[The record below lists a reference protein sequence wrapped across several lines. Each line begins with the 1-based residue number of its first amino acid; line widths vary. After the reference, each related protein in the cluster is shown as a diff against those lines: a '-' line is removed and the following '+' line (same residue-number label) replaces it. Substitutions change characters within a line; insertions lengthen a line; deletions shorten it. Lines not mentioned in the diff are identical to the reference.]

1 MTNPWPRAIRS
12 VLRKPRRSVLMI
24 LIMAVVFTALVAQSG
39 VRSSMAEV
47 KNAISANVGA
57 GFTATADV
65 DAAPGSEAQPGSD
78 AAAGPEAQPGS
89 DAQQQPPTQQAP
101 AEQAGVDEKVAE
113 RLAGIPQV
121 GKHSLEA
128 ETVAQPEGAK
138 PVTSGRGVQ
147 LDPEFAGGVTV
158 TGTSDSSLNPAF
170 QGKLYQLGEGTHVGA
185 TASQAVIHR
194 DFAEHNNLKLGDKL
208 TLAQGGKKVS
218 VTVAGIFEGKTENP
232 SGLPVGASE
241 NNVFVDLA
249 SAQELG
255 APITAGRYFTHNAEE
270 LPQALA
276 AAKKIAPKLTL
287 EDNSAQFAPVL
298 QAITGVD
305 KLLATMLLGLSI
317 AGALVLALV
326 STFWARGR
334 IHEVGVLLSLG
345 KSKGNVLSQ
354 FALEAT
360 IFAAVAAAISAVLGS
375 VLSGSL
381 GRAVVAQAGDE
392 TLSSIHLATSASG
405 IATALAWGFI
415 IVLMGVSVGVLP
427 LIMQRPKRILSK
439 LS

>member
-57 GFTATADV
+57 GFTATAAV
-65 DAAPGSEAQPGSD
+65 DAAAGSEAQSGSD

-128 ETVAQPEGAK
+128 ETIAQPEGAK

-170 QGKLYQLGEGTHVGA
+170 QGKLYQLVEGKHVAA

-194 DFAEHNNLKLGDKL
+194 EFADHNNLKLGDKL
-208 TLAQGGKKVS
+208 TLTQGGKKVT

-392 TLSSIHLATSASG
+392 TLSSIHLATSAGG
-405 IATALAWGFI
+405 IATALGWGFI
-415 IVLMGVSVGVLP
+415 IVLMGVSVGVLA

>member
-47 KNAISANVGA
+47 KDAISANVGA

-65 DAAPGSEAQPGSD
+65 DAAD
-78 AAAGPEAQPGS
+78 GPEAQPGS
-89 DAQQQPPTQQAP
+89 GAQSGSDAQQQPSAP
-101 AEQAGVDEKVAE
+101 QPPADQGGVDEKVAE

-121 GKHSLEA
+121 AKHSLEA
-128 ETVAQPEGAK
+128 ETIAQPEGAK
-138 PVTSGRGVQ
+138 PVASNRGVQ

-158 TGTSDSSLNPAF
+158 TGASDSSLNPAF
-170 QGKLYQLGEGTHVGA
+170 QGKLYQLVEGKHVGA

-194 DFAEHNNLKLGDKL
+194 EFADHNNLKVGDKL
-208 TLAQGGKKVS
+208 TLTQGGKKFA

-276 AAKKIAPKLTL
+276 AAKKIAPKLSL

-298 QAITGVD
+298 QAIAGVD

-375 VLSGSL
+375 VLSGVL

-392 TLSSIHLATSASG
+392 NLSSIHLATSAGG
-405 IATALAWGFI
+405 IATALGWGFI

>member
-12 VLRKPRRSVLMI
+12 VLRKPRRSLLMI

-57 GFTATADV
+57 GFTATAAV
-65 DAAPGSEAQPGSD
+65 D

-89 DAQQQPPTQQAP
+89 DAQQQPPTQQAPAQQAP

-128 ETVAQPEGAK
+128 ETIAQPEGAK

-170 QGKLYQLGEGTHVGA
+170 QGKLYQLVEGKHVAA

-208 TLAQGGKKVS
+208 TLAQGGKKVT

-360 IFAAVAAAISAVLGS
+360 IFAAVAAAISAALGS

-392 TLSSIHLATSASG
+392 TLSSIHLATSAGG
-405 IATALAWGFI
+405 IATALGWGFI